1 MLLRQFTFRLRE
13 QLAKAHCQ
21 ISALT
26 QQALNYPVASIS
38 PTYNGSQPVQQ
49 SAWSHQGQPKVYE
62 SQTRR
67 YDRRP
72 DVRPNSDNSGSQL
85 PYRVLCFSCGEPGH
99 YKRNCPR
106 LNPTTSGGSYQQRS
120 QGQKDNAMFN
130 SRVAGTSTGRS
141 PVYLKVKVRHRPR
154 LCVLDSGC
162 DTTLIP
168 LRFVG
173 NHHVYKTEQKCQAA
187 NGSQIP
193 IVGSTTIPG
202 QVGRKHVNISGL
214 VSDHVM
220 DLMLGID
227 WLQEN
232 DITWNFNK
240 GEIHLAGE
248 TFKLRARESRH
259 PYLSR
264 PSRSACHATYV
275 TCAATTTEST
285 EQEQQQP
292 ASEELETEQRLTP
305 RDGGPRDYPII
316 DEERV
321 IAAQQENSPEDSQ
334 ITYDDFVDNRLQFNV
349 DAFQLAREHLGVNA
363 ERRKLDYDQH
373 VKSKEFKTGDW
384 IWYYY
389 PRRYQKRSPK
399 WSKDLRRTIPRHQ
412 KDFTVRLRHSEE
424 QESNA
429 YCRTQQ

>member
-1 MLLRQFTFRLRE
+1 MCIRDRSFTPYGTQATSGKASPELQSSAQELERLRK

-26 QQALNYPVASIS
+26 QQALDYPVAPIS
-38 PTYNGSQPVQQ
+38 PTYNGSQQVQP

-67 YDRRP
+67 YDRRL
-72 DVRPNSDNSGSQL
+72 DVRPDSDNSGSQL

-99 YKRNCPR
+99 YKRNCPQ

-130 SRVAGTSTGRS
+130 SRVAGTSAGRS

-154 LCVLDSGC
+154 LCLLDSGC

-173 NHHVYKTEQKCQAA
+173 NHHIYKTEQKCQAA

-240 GEIHLAGE
+240 GEIYLAGE
-248 TFKLRARESRH
+248 TFKLRSR
-259 PYLSR
+259 
-264 PSRSACHATYV
+264 
-275 TCAATTTEST
+275 
-285 EQEQQQP
+285 
-292 ASEELETEQRLTP
+292 
-305 RDGGPRDYPII
+305 
-316 DEERV
+316 
-321 IAAQQENSPEDSQ
+321 
-334 ITYDDFVDNRLQFNV
+334 
-349 DAFQLAREHLGVNA
+349 
-363 ERRKLDYDQH
+363 
-373 VKSKEFKTGDW
+373 
-384 IWYYY
+384 
-389 PRRYQKRSPK
+389 
-399 WSKDLRRTIPRHQ
+399 
-412 KDFTVRLRHSEE
+412 
-424 QESNA
+424 
-429 YCRTQQ
+429 RTQQPYCRRVVLTENVTVPPRSQLDVPVKAVFDDIRTTEDYKSGTWGTEATELRDGLLAARTLLPDRLDDLPVRLLNTTNESIQLEKDTTISTDSSTFIPRSFPIHSHIKPIPTNC